1 MRFTVAQWRALR
13 CTSCGSAFSIDDGP
27 LWNQKGGPTH
37 AGCQTP
43 RPPSLIE
50 QLRTAGLSMDH
61 FAAPF
66 TVINGGNSAQLNGTV
81 DDAFVYALKLYNYDG
96 YPVHICDS
104 TGELVYTLE
113 S

>member
-1 MRFTVAQWRALR
+1 
-13 CTSCGSAFSIDDGP
+13 
-27 LWNQKGGPTH
+27 
-37 AGCQTP
+37 
-43 RPPSLIE
+43 
-50 QLRTAGLSMDH
+50 MDH